1 VQDCTHL
8 GARHG
13 IGNLEWTHSKEVPL
27 SKPVTPQDM
36 FDMWQKMVNPGA
48 YPLQSFMFPSLDP
61 AEIEKKIAELNAVEH
76 WLKANVNMIQLT
88 VRTLQYQLALLKGG
102 EKAQAVM
109 AESVQEGKD
118 ARVEKKAAGAKAAQP
133 QEEEAAN
140 PAMWAWNM
148 MANAGKAGG
157 GETPKAAKAAK
168 SKPRGKKT

>member
-1 VQDCTHL
+1 M
-8 GARHG
+8 
-13 IGNLEWTHSKEVPL
+13 

-36 FDMWQKMVNPGA
+36 FDMWQKMVNPSA
-48 YPLQSFMFPSLDP
+48 YPLQSFMFPTLDP

-109 AESVQEGKD
+109 AESAQEAKD

-133 QEEEAAN
+133 QEEEAPN
-140 PAMWAWNM
+140 PAMWAWNI
-148 MANAGKAGG
+148 MANAGKAGTA
-157 GETPKAAKAAK
+157 EAPKPAKAK
-168 SKPRGKKT
+168 SRKKS

>member
-1 VQDCTHL
+1 M
-8 GARHG
+8 G
-13 IGNLEWTHSKEVPL
+13 
-27 SKPVTPQDM
+27 KPVTPQDM

-109 AESVQEGKD
+109 AESAQEAKV
-118 ARVEKKAAGAKAAQP
+118 ARGEKKAADAKAAQ
-133 QEEEAAN
+133 EDEAAN

-148 MANAGKAGG
+148 MANAAKAGAT
-157 GETPKAAKAAK
+157 ETPKAQAAK
-168 SKPRGKKT
+168 SKPRGKKKTSRAGR